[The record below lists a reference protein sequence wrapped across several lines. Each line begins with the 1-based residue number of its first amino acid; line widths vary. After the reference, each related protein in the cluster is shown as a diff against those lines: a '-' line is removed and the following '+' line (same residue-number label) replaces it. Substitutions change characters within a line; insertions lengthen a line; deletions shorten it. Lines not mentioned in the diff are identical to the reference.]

1 MQLTSIFSPDVV
13 KAIWPSLV
21 NRVVRSNSVQY
32 RSTIKRASVAFV
44 LCVVHCHDEM
54 FAERR
59 SFWLQLWE
67 QSPGGSSCVV
77 SYTSK
82 IPSQNYP
89 NIGRRSA
96 DQLGL
101 WIPEYKDRLLDAGM
115 PVGLSQTTIG
125 PRSLAASCLG
135 SPFQGIKD
143 KWMESHGDLRSMING
158 TRTVDEAHKY
168 ALVRMILF
176 WEFLRVIYRNCK
188 CEILC

>member
-1 MQLTSIFSPDVV
+1 M
-13 KAIWPSLV
+13 
-21 NRVVRSNSVQY
+21 
-32 RSTIKRASVAFV
+32 
-44 LCVVHCHDEM
+44 HCHDEM

-101 WIPEYKDRLLDAGM
+101 WIPEHKDRLLDAGM

-135 SPFQGIKD
+135 SSISGNQRQMDGKP
-143 KWMESHGDLRSMING
+143 R
-158 TRTVDEAHKY
+158 
-168 ALVRMILF
+168 
-176 WEFLRVIYRNCK
+176 
-188 CEILC
+188 